1 MREGDENIM
10 QLIFV
15 EGVSGVG
22 KTTMV
27 WKLCEKLRD
36 NGFFANCFLEF
47 DFANPIDFYCTAYFS
62 QDEYV
67 DLLDNHNEFADDI
80 QNNTIVADDIRLV
93 RYCNWETPLFPEP
106 LLGVFRKHE
115 FCWKPSNLV
124 PISEF
129 TRVYKSVWEQFV
141 QKESKSPDY
150 LLFDGSL
157 FHHPINDMTR
167 NYSASLDQIIH
178 HINTLIEAV
187 NQLRP
192 RVIYLSSKNVDV
204 LHAAYDDTGIGRVP
218 HHLKLD
224 LLPPGDALF
233 HQHLVD
239 TGSGE
244 PDLDDPPHLVR
255 RVRNAAA

>member
-1 MREGDENIM
+1 M

-62 QDEYV
+62 QDEYA
-67 DLLDNHNEFADDI
+67 DLLDKHNEFADDI
-80 QNNTIVADDIRLV
+80 QNNTIVTDDIRLV
-93 RYCNWETPLFPEP
+93 RYCNRETPLFPEP
-106 LLGVFRKHE
+106 LLDVFRKHE

-129 TRVYKSVWEQFV
+129 TRVYKSVWEHFA
-141 QKESKSPDY
+141 QKESKSLDY

-167 NYSASLDQIIH
+167 NYNASLDQIIH
-178 HINTLIEAV
+178 H
-187 NQLRP
+187 
-192 RVIYLSSKNVDV
+192 
-204 LHAAYDDTGIGRVP
+204 
-218 HHLKLD
+218 
-224 LLPPGDALF
+224 
-233 HQHLVD
+233 
-239 TGSGE
+239 
-244 PDLDDPPHLVR
+244 
-255 RVRNAAA
+255 